1 MSDQDYTA
9 LNLRE
14 PGRHAD
20 PGGLGRFLDKLLV
33 LVRDLLASL
42 EDPRAVAVSA
52 QFEAC
57 RVALVEAANIDD
69 LADLMAA
76 CLVSGRQLI
85 VEQQAHHAERARDI
99 TSLFNAVRDV
109 MASVGNEMTSIQT
122 GLTQSTDRFEAIGRL
137 TDLRQ
142 MRQMLVAEVQA
153 LRQLTTERRAVWHRT
168 SRALQNRIAGLERQ
182 LVVSEAEAATDAL
195 TGIFNR
201 RGFDRT
207 VQEWIRDGSSTFALA
222 IVDIDD
228 FKAVNDQHG
237 HDAGDQVLKA
247 LAQTLMQSVRQ
258 GDVVARIGGDEFAI
272 LSSGLTLIQVE
283 RRMKTV
289 LQQLTKP
296 LPDLPLPDPKTLPAA
311 SCGVT
316 EFAAGDTVATL
327 CKRADEALYAAKR
340 QGKNRVAAKAAPFL
354 RDLK

>member
-1 MSDQDYTA
+1 MSNQDYTS

-14 PGRHAD
+14 PGRGAD
-20 PGGLGRFLDKLLV
+20 PGGLRRFLDKLLV
-33 LVRDLLASL
+33 LVRDLLTADQ
-42 EDPRAVAVSA
+42 DPRALAVAA

-57 RVALVEAANIDD
+57 RVALAEAAHGDD
-69 LADLMAA
+69 LNDQMAA

-85 VEQQAHHAERARDI
+85 VEQQAQQAERARDI
-99 TSLFNAVRDV
+99 TNLFNAVRDV
-109 MASVGNEMTSIQT
+109 MASVGSEMTSIQN
-122 GLTQSTDRFEAIGRL
+122 GLTQSTDRFEAISRM

-142 MRQMLVAEVQA
+142 MRQLLVAEVSA
-153 LRQLTTERRAVWHRT
+153 LRQMTVERRAVWQKT
-168 SRALQNRIAGLERQ
+168 SRALQDRIVNLERQ
-182 LVVSEAEAATDAL
+182 LVVSEAEAATDPL

-207 VQEWIRDGSSTFALA
+207 CVELIRDASATFALA

-228 FKAVNDQHG
+228 FKAVNDEHG
-237 HDAGDQVLKA
+237 HGVGDEVLKL
-247 LAQTLMQSVRQ
+247 LAQTLLQSVRQ

-272 LSSGLTLIQVE
+272 LSLGLTLLQVE

-289 LQQLTKP
+289 LAQLAKP
-296 LPDLPLPDPKTLPAA
+296 LPLPGVAEARPLPAA

-327 CKRADEALYAAKR
+327 CKRADEALYLAKR

-354 RDLK
+354 RDLR